1 MKDKQ
6 RQKLK
11 EMEKNVA
18 RDPNAICEHDAEFS
32 VADTLQNDLE
42 TNKSQQSFYFQSR
55 KEESKS
61 AVSLHPTSESS
72 D

>member
-11 EMEKNVA
+11 EMEKNIA
-18 RDPNAICEHDAEFS
+18 RDPTAIYEHDAEFS

-42 TNKSQQSFYFQSR
+42 TNKSQQSFFFQSR

-61 AVSLHPTSESS
+61 AISLP
-72 D
+72 